1 MRLPATPV
9 RRSSDWVLQL
19 INIVFL
25 LLMFFLVNGT
35 IASQQDGQVEPPKSI
50 LIEAANPPSDAV
62 FVTAGGAIRYFGND
76 VTIQQIGQR
85 VENRNLPLRIVADR
99 RLQAVR
105 LLDVLSEL
113 RGRGFNNISLITTR
127 DVVPP

>member
-62 FVTAGGAIRYFGND
+62 FVTSGGAIRYFGDD

>member
-1 MRLPATPV
+1 
-9 RRSSDWVLQL
+9 
-19 INIVFL
+19 
-25 LLMFFLVNGT
+25 MFFLVNGT